1 MIVGQGYTQ
10 ILEMI
15 MKRLQPAFIQGSEY
29 IVRGNS
35 SPTLPEVEGSKDNP
49 YDPKGI
55 NAFEDFDYHLEY
67 NDEDE
72 LIWFTSHDGTIKYML
87 NKDSFEDL
95 VTITVL
101 TTTIDFKIALIY
113 ENYDVRESGPE
124 VEEKG
129 KLTDVVIMTMD
140 GNPFP
145 LGLSIRPS
153 QATVMV
159 GDSIQFKAYI
169 TNVDGTTVEVTQSA
183 SWSCSN
189 PLYNIDGGLILN
201 AQLGTAQVSALYQ
214 MVVAYA
220 EVEVIDFEI
229 IVEPQSVLVEYQGT
243 PETIHYKAF
252 KIDSIKGSKSDITDN
267 CIWSTTKW
275 IGQIDRGAYAVTVNS
290 SGTATVTAKYVGKTA
305 SAEIESGSPEIIISP
320 SNKEVIVGNPANFK
334 ALIASSGA
342 NVTEQCVWSTSKWN
356 GTIISDYYQIV
367 PNDEGVSTIT
377 ATFAGKSATA
387 ELASSAEYTPPVIIH
402 HDYDYMVK
410 LSWYGDDDVD
420 LVGLIDNNVL
430 KMVTYGTGVNPNTPS
445 GWETALSTYAEKAD
459 DQSIIG
465 VLALDHDDVAGGA
478 IGAHEEILTVIG
490 FKQNSLDVYFNVYR
504 INTNRPQPPDRSDL
518 DTPVLVKVYQM
529 SDAGESLLKTYT
541 YNANDILAERENI
554 HVCNINLATGVIT
567 P

>member
-35 SPTLPEVEGSKDNP
+35 SPPLPEVEGSKDNP
-49 YDPKGI
+49 YDPKGV

-229 IVEPQSVLVEYQGT
+229 IVEPQSVIVEYQGT

-252 KIDSIKGSKSDITDN
+252 KIDSIKGSRSDITDD

-275 IGQIDRGAYAVTVNS
+275 IGQMDRGAYAVTVNS
-290 SGTATVTAKYVGKTA
+290 SGTATVTARYVGKTA

-320 SNKEVIVGNPANFK
+320 SNIEVIVGNPANFK
-334 ALIASSGA
+334 ALIASSRV
-342 NVTEQCVWSTSKWN
+342 NVTDQCVWNTTKWN
-356 GTIISDYYQIV
+356 GNIISNYYQII
-367 PNDEGVSTIT
+367 PSSEGSSTIT
-377 ATFAGKSATA
+377 ATYQGKSATA
-387 ELASSAEYTPPVIIH
+387 QLVSDSEYTPPVEVH
-402 HDYDYMVK
+402 HDYDYLVK

-420 LVGLIDNNVL
+420 LVGMIDENQWSVVN
-430 KMVTYGTGVNPNTPS
+430 YSTG
-445 GWETALSTYAEKAD
+445 
-459 DQSIIG
+459 Q
-465 VLALDHDDVAGGA
+465 H
-478 IGAHEEILTVIG
+478 
-490 FKQNSLDVYFNVYR
+490 R
-504 INTNRPQPPDRSDL
+504 
-518 DTPVLVKVYQM
+518 DTPAEWSTARAPTAQRRFC
-529 SDAGESLLKTYT
+529 LLHSP
-541 YNANDILAERENI
+541 L
-554 HVCNINLATGVIT
+554 

>member
-35 SPTLPEVEGSKDNP
+35 SPPLPEVEGSKDNP
-49 YDPKGI
+49 YDPKGV

-229 IVEPQSVLVEYQGT
+229 IVEPQSVIVEYQGT

-252 KIDSIKGSKSDITDN
+252 KIDSIKGSRSDITDD

-275 IGQIDRGAYAVTVNS
+275 IGQMDRGAYAVTVNS
-290 SGTATVTAKYVGKTA
+290 SGTATVTARYVGKTA

-320 SNKEVIVGNPANFK
+320 SNIEVIVGNPANFK
-334 ALIASSGA
+334 ALIASSRV
-342 NVTEQCVWSTSKWN
+342 NVTDQCVWNTTKWN
-356 GTIISDYYQIV
+356 GNIISNYYQII
-367 PNDEGVSTIT
+367 PSSEGSSTIT
-377 ATFAGKSATA
+377 ATYQGKSATA
-387 ELASSAEYTPPVIIH
+387 QLVSDSEYTPPVEVH
-402 HDYDYMVK
+402 HDYDYLVK

-420 LVGLIDNNVL
+420 LVGMIDENQWSVVN
-430 KMVTYGTGVNPNTPS
+430 YSTGQHRDTPAEWS
-445 GWETALSTYAEKAD
+445 TALSTYVETEYD
-459 DQSIIG
+459 NSIIG
-465 VLALDHDDVAGGA
+465 ILALDQDDVARITGE
-478 IGAHEEILTVIG
+478 HTEMLTVIG
-490 FKQNSLDVYFNVYR
+490 FNQSVLNVYFNVYR
-504 INTNRPQPPDRSDL
+504 VNENKDAPIT
-518 DTPVLVKVYQM
+518 VKVYQLNN
-529 SDAGESLLKTYT
+529 AGESLLKTYT
-541 YNANDILAERENI
+541 FNVNDIPDNREYK
-554 HVCNINLATGVIT
+554 HVCSIDLDTGVIT

>member
-35 SPTLPEVEGSKDNP
+35 SPPLPEVEGSKDNP
-49 YDPKGI
+49 YDPKGV

-229 IVEPQSVLVEYQGT
+229 IVEPQSVIVEYQGT

-252 KIDSIKGSKSDITDN
+252 KIDSIKGSRSDITDD

-275 IGQIDRGAYAVTVNS
+275 IGQMDRGAYAVTVNS
-290 SGTATVTAKYVGKTA
+290 SGTATVTARYVGKTA

-320 SNKEVIVGNPANFK
+320 SNIEVIVGNPANFK
-334 ALIASSGA
+334 ALIASSRV
-342 NVTEQCVWSTSKWN
+342 NVTDQCVWNTTKWN
-356 GTIISDYYQIV
+356 GNIISNYYQII
-367 PNDEGVSTIT
+367 PSSEGSSTIT
-377 ATFAGKSATA
+377 ATYQGKSATA
-387 ELASSAEYTPPVIIH
+387 QLVSDSEYTPPVEVH
-402 HDYDYMVK
+402 HDYDYLVK

-420 LVGLIDNNVL
+420 LVGMLDENQWSVVN
-430 KMVTYGTGVNPNTPS
+430 YSTGQHRDTPAEWS
-445 GWETALSTYAEKAD
+445 TSLSTYVETEYD
-459 DQSIIG
+459 NSIIG
-465 VLALDHDDVAGGA
+465 ILALDQDDVARITGE
-478 IGAHEEILTVIG
+478 HTEILTVIG
-490 FKQNSLDVYFNVYR
+490 FNQSVLNVYFNVYR
-504 INTNRPQPPDRSDL
+504 VNEDKDAPIT
-518 DTPVLVKVYQM
+518 VKVYQLNN
-529 SDAGESLLKTYT
+529 AGESLLKTYT
-541 YNANDILAERENI
+541 FNVNDIPDNREYK
-554 HVCNINLATGVIT
+554 HVCSIDLDTGVIT

>member
-35 SPTLPEVEGSKDNP
+35 SPPLPEVEGSKDNP
-49 YDPKGI
+49 YDPKGV

-229 IVEPQSVLVEYQGT
+229 IVEPQSVIVEYQGT

-252 KIDSIKGSKSDITDN
+252 KIDSIKGSRSDITDD

-275 IGQIDRGAYAVTVNS
+275 IGQMDRGAYAVTVNS
-290 SGTATVTAKYVGKTA
+290 SGTATVTARYVGKTA

-334 ALIASSGA
+334 ALIASSRV
-342 NVTEQCVWSTSKWN
+342 NVTDQCVWNTTKWN
-356 GTIISDYYQIV
+356 GNIISNYYQII
-367 PNDEGVSTIT
+367 PSSEGSSTIT
-377 ATFAGKSATA
+377 ATYQGKSATA
-387 ELASSAEYTPPVIIH
+387 QLVSDSEYTPPVEVH
-402 HDYDYMVK
+402 HDYDYLVK

-420 LVGLIDNNVL
+420 LVGMLDENQWSVVN
-430 KMVTYGTGVNPNTPS
+430 YSTGQHRDTPAEWS
-445 GWETALSTYAEKAD
+445 TSLSTYVETEYD
-459 DQSIIG
+459 NSIIG
-465 VLALDHDDVAGGA
+465 ILALDQDDVARITGE
-478 IGAHEEILTVIG
+478 HTEILTVIG
-490 FKQNSLDVYFNVYR
+490 FNQSVLNVYFNVYR
-504 INTNRPQPPDRSDL
+504 VNEDKDAPIT
-518 DTPVLVKVYQM
+518 VKVYQL
-529 SDAGESLLKTYT
+529 SNAGESLLKTYT
-541 YNANDILAERENI
+541 FNVNDIPDNREYK
-554 HVCNINLATGVIT
+554 HVCSIDLDTGVIT